1 MLFSGVEGRA
11 PKAASTLTL
20 GDVNLALTKIH
31 NAPDATVREGFFG
44 EEMRELLLAVVSLQL
59 DMN

>member
-1 MLFSGVEGRA
+1 MLFSVVEGRA

-31 NAPDATVREGFFG
+31 NAPDATARHAPRAAGLG
-44 EEMRELLLAVVSLQL
+44 VSRTIHFSV
-59 DMN
+59 